1 MTKLVV
7 RARQFKMPRK
17 TNDYYPTPHSF
28 VEKLV
33 EKYIDAVGMPDHVWE
48 PCVGDGRIAQKLL
61 KCGVDAVSQSDIQL
75 GQDFFAFKKAIA
87 PVIITNPPFKHIRPF
102 IDHAFDIGVQSMA
115 LICGERLWACKK
127 GREQFERHKPHIF
140 AMMDWREDYLGKG
153 GAPDRSLAVSIWQTP
168 CAADS
173 SFQIWSK

>member
-1 MTKLVV
+1 
-7 RARQFKMPRK
+7 MPRK
-17 TNDYYPTPHSF
+17 TNDNYPTPHSL

-33 EKYIDAVGMPDHVWE
+33 EKYIDAVGMPNHVWE
-48 PCVGDGRIAQKLL
+48 PCVGDGRIAQKLQ
-61 KCGVDAVSQSDIQL
+61 KCGVASVSHSDIEWGL
-75 GQDFFAFKKAIA
+75 DFFAFKKTIA
-87 PVIITNPPFKHIRPF
+87 PVI